1 MIATAEVT
9 GLSVRNLRIRYG
21 RVAAVRGIS
30 FDVSEGSSVGI
41 IGANGAGKS
50 STLKAIFRLVDST
63 SDSIEYGGRSLRS
76 IAPHHIV
83 GLGLGY
89 VPEGR
94 RIFAGLSVHKNLL
107 MGAYNAR
114 WRAVSHQLD
123 HVYEIFPALKQLES
137 TLAGALSG
145 GQQQMLAIG
154 RALMSSP
161 KLLVLDEPSMGLAP
175 VLINDIAAALRRL
188 RTEGVS
194 MLLVEQNA
202 KLTFGLTDR
211 CLVLENGVIVKEGT
225 SAELRQDP
233 DVRRIYLG
241 I

>member
-1 MIATAEVT
+1 VATAAST
-9 GLSVRNLRIRYG
+9 GLSVRNLRVTYG

-30 FDVSEGSSVGI
+30 FDVPEGSSVGI

-50 STLKAIFRLVDST
+50 STLKAIFRLVDSS
-63 SDSIEYGGRSLRS
+63 SDAINYGGRSLS
-76 IAPHHIV
+76 STPAHHIV

-94 RIFAGLSVHKNLL
+94 RIFAGLSVRKNLL
-107 MGAYNAR
+107 MGAYGER
-114 WRAVSHQLD
+114 WRSISHKCD
-123 HVYEIFPALKQLES
+123 HIYEVFPALKQSENA
-137 TLAGALSG
+137 LAGALSG
-145 GQQQMLAIG
+145 GQQQMLSIG

-161 KLLVLDEPSMGLAP
+161 KLLVLDEPSMGLSP
-175 VLINDIAAALRRL
+175 VLINDIAVALRRL
-188 RTEGVS
+188 KGEGVS

-211 CLVLENGVIVKEGT
+211 CLVLENGAIVKEGT

>member
-1 MIATAEVT
+1 MTAQVAT
-9 GLSVRNLRIRYG
+9 GLSVRNLRVAYG
-21 RVAAVRGIS
+21 RVVAVSGIS
-30 FDVSEGSSVGI
+30 FDVPEGCSVGM

-50 STLKAIFRLVDST
+50 STLKAIFRLVDSR
-63 SDSIEYGGRSLRS
+63 SDAISYGGRSIGS
-76 IAPHHIV
+76 TPAHQIV

-94 RIFAGLSVHKNLL
+94 RIFAGLSVHRNLL
-107 MGAYNAR
+107 MGAYGQR
-114 WRAVSHQLD
+114 WRTVTPRLD
-123 HVYEIFPALKQLES
+123 HVYEIFPALKQFEN

-145 GQQQMLAIG
+145 GQQQMLSIG

-161 KLLVLDEPSMGLAP
+161 KLLVLDEPSMGLSP

-188 RTEGVS
+188 RAEGVS

-211 CLVLENGVIVKEGT
+211 CLVLENGARVNGVT
-225 SAELRQDP
+225 SAELDRHEAL
-233 DVRRIYLG
+233 VRD
-241 I
+241 

>member
-1 MIATAEVT
+1 MTDLATS
-9 GLSVRNLRIRYG
+9 GLSVQNLAVRYG
-21 RVAAVRGIS
+21 RVQAVSGVS
-30 FDVSEGSSVGI
+30 FSVGDGESLGI

-50 STLKAIFRLVDST
+50 STLRAIFRLVDS
-63 SDSIEYGGRSLRS
+63 SADGMHFRGASLQ
-76 IAPHHIV
+76 ATKPHHIV
-83 GLGLGY
+83 TLGMAY

-94 RIFAGLSVHKNLL
+94 RIFVGLTVRKNLL
-107 MGAYNAR
+107 MGAYR
-114 WRAVSHQLD
+114 SSWRHLGD
-123 HVYEIFPALKQLES
+123 RIERIYDLFPALKQFDG

-154 RALMSSP
+154 RALISEP

-175 VLINDIAAALRRL
+175 VLIDDIAAALRRL
-188 RTEGVS
+188 RAEGVS

-211 CLVLENGVIVKEGT
+211 CIVLENGKVAREGP
-225 SAELRQDP
+225 SAVLQSDPAVRQ
-233 DVRRIYLG
+233 IYLG

>member
-1 MIATAEVT
+1 MATAVAT
-9 GLSVRNLRIRYG
+9 PLTVRNLRVTYG
-21 RVAAVRGIS
+21 RVVAVRGVS
-30 FDVSEGSSVGI
+30 FDVPAGSSVGI

-50 STLKAIFRLVDST
+50 STLKAIFRLVNST
-63 SDSIEYGGRSLRS
+63 ADAVTYGGTSLRS
-76 IAPHHIV
+76 TAPHKIV
-83 GLGLGY
+83 SLGIGY

-94 RIFAGLSVHKNLL
+94 RVFAGLTVHKNLL
-107 MGAYNAR
+107 MGAYR
-114 WRAVSHQLD
+114 EPWRRMSGRVD
-123 HVYEIFPALKQLES
+123 HVYEIFPALKPFGS

-161 KLLVLDEPSMGLAP
+161 TLLVLDEPSMGLAP
-175 VLINDIAAALRRL
+175 VLIEDIAAALRRL
-188 RTEGVS
+188 RVEGVS
-194 MLLVEQNA
+194 LLLVEQNA

-211 CLVLENGVIVKEGT
+211 CVVLENGEIVKEGT
-225 SAELRQDP
+225 SAELRQDT